1 MKRHAL
7 CFAALALASLVAACA
22 PATPTRFYTLSGL
35 PTPPRD
41 TGGLAAGRF
50 VGVGPIALPAYL
62 DRPQIVTRTAAN
74 QAHLAESDNWVEPL
88 ATMVPRVLVDNL
100 ALLLGT
106 DDVVV
111 LPQQRDIRFAYQ
123 VQIDVNRFDV
133 DSSGRAILDA
143 RWYVLADDTGN
154 VTASGRSTITEP
166 ASDPGDY
173 AEVAA
178 AMSRALG
185 AMSQEIA
192 TAILAKPRK

>member
-1 MKRHAL
+1 MKWRTLCCVAL
-7 CFAALALASLVAACA
+7 VAASLVAACA
-22 PATPTRFYTLSGL
+22 SGTPTRFYTLSGL
-35 PTPPRD
+35 PTPPHEA
-41 TGGLAAGRF
+41 GLAAGRS
-50 VGVGPIALPAYL
+50 VGVGPVVLPAYL

-88 ATMVPRVLVDNL
+88 ATMVPRVLTDNL

-111 LPQQRDIRFAYQ
+111 LPQQRAIRFAYQ
-123 VQIDVNRFDV
+123 VQVDVNRFDV
-133 DSSGRAILDA
+133 DGSGRAILDA

-185 AMSQEIA
+185 AMSHEIA
-192 TAILAKPRK
+192 AAILAKSRK